1 MSDDFSICAAVREDI
16 PDILHLI
23 KSLAEY
29 ENLSHEAVATC
40 EDIEKAM
47 FERETVWVFLAQA
60 DGKTVGMALYY
71 ETFST
76 FTGKRGIH
84 LEDLFVEPEY
94 RGKGIGMALL
104 KTLARECVSRGCA
117 RLEWNCLNWNTP
129 SMEFYRSIGATPLNP
144 WTYFRL
150 SGETLQS
157 FASQDK

>member
-1 MSDDFSICAAVREDI
+1 MTGTFKIRPAEREDI
-16 PDILHLI
+16 PKVLHLI

-29 ENLSHEAVATC
+29 EKLENEAVATA

-47 FERETVWVFLAQA
+47 FEKEHVWVFLAEVENETA
-60 DGKTVGMALYY
+60 GMALYY

-76 FTGKRGIH
+76 FAGKPGIH

-104 KTLARECVSRGCA
+104 KTVAAEAVRRGCA

-129 SMEFYRSIGATPLNP
+129 SMELYKSIGAQPLDA
-144 WTYFRL
+144 WTYFRM
-150 SGETLQS
+150 SGKTLKE
-157 FASQDK
+157 FAIK